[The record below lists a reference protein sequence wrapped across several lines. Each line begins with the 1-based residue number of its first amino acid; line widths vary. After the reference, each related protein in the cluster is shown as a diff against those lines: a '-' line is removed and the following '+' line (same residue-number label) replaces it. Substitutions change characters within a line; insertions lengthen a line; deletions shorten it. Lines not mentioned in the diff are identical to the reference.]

1 MGNSSG
7 PLQWNRHKV
16 QSGDGPWLAGR
27 CRWIIS
33 LLVDVPT
40 ASVETGISLFIMTG
54 HFHTEVAHGIL
65 IFCFPSLIVEPVT
78 AASVAVR
85 QERPRRTRNSPT
97 QRIFFFC
104 FVSFLSFFGMTK
116 KRRRSRGWGNLDRD
130 DKGNS
135 LVSSHANG
143 HIIQVGRLKKRTG
156 VRTVRIGRP
165 HTIVTIVDFWATRRL
180 LLLPL

>member
-1 MGNSSG
+1 MCRQRRLKQVFHYSLWLGIFTQKWHTAYWYSVSPVWSLSQS
-7 PLQWNRHKV
+7 PLPQLPSDRND
-16 QSGDGPWLAGR
+16 QDGQ
-27 CRWIIS
+27 
-33 LLVDVPT
+33 
-40 ASVETGISLFIMTG
+40 ETL
-54 HFHTEVAHGIL
+54 
-65 IFCFPSLIVEPVT
+65 
-78 AASVAVR
+78 
-85 QERPRRTRNSPT
+85 RPKE
-97 QRIFFFC
+97 FFFC

-116 KRRRSRGWGNLDRD
+116 KRRRSPGWGNLDRD